1 MDTLDTTAVYN
12 NFGVVAFYMESFLP
26 AKNYMNLSYE
36 ITRNILGLN
45 HPRALYIKSNLAKL
59 SQLSFNKEVIFKTLS
74 KIPVLTQ
81 LIQNPKRAKKK
92 KR

>member
-1 MDTLDTTAVYN
+1 MDTLDTAAVYN

-45 HPRALYIKSNLAKL
+45 ILEHYILNQIWL
-59 SQLSFNKEVIFKTLS
+59 N
-74 KIPVLTQ
+74 
-81 LIQNPKRAKKK
+81 
-92 KR
+92 